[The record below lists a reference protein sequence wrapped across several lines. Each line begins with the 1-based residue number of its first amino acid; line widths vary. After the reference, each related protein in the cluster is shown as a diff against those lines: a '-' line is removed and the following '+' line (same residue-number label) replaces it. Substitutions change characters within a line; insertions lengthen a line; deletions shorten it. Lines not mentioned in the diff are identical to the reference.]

1 MQTRASRQG
10 GPRCSLLDAEQTV
23 TFLRL
28 PQDHAAGGM
37 ASPEDTEIDLVIAM
51 VHEEPVTYKFI
62 KVAHVFARNGQ
73 VAGGG

>member
-1 MQTRASRQG
+1 
-10 GPRCSLLDAEQTV
+10 V